1 MEIIFVEPESLAV
14 TLPSFPLRGHSCLQR
29 EKALGGQP
37 LGVGAPQPAERAP
50 QAGLAPARS
59 CFQLGVF
66 RSQFLAALSQP
77 RFTNTEVRSQRIL
90 NHKQDFFLNK
100 GHFCL
105 QNFHFAKQEV
115 GSVLGPWQRKVRGLS
130 VLTRERR
137 QEPGTHKTQCWVP
150 PSGPAS
156 GRQWTGREGRCGAD
170 KVGMNR
176 LLRKSGNMRKV
187 TEGS

>member
-105 QNFHFAKQEV
+105 QKFSFCQTRSGLSAGPLAAQGERIKCPNTGKAPRARHTQD
-115 GSVLGPWQRKVRGLS
+115 SVLGSSQRPGFWEAVDGKRGTVRS
-130 VLTRERR
+130 R
-137 QEPGTHKTQCWVP
+137 
-150 PSGPAS
+150 
-156 GRQWTGREGRCGAD
+156 
-170 KVGMNR
+170 
-176 LLRKSGNMRKV
+176 
-187 TEGS
+187 